1 MVKFI
6 FQVDDL
12 DGRCK
17 YFSAIKYASDLKYF
31 NVFNA
36 AFIVLLIG
44 PPTQAQDMFAG
55 YEHLFTT
62 PRQYTAYQPDGE
74 IRIDGKLKENS
85 WDAAPWSEYFIDI
98 EGDKKVAPVFNTRFK
113 LLWDAQN
120 IYIAAELEEPN
131 IWANVKQHD
140 AVVFYD
146 NDFEIFIDP
155 DGDTHNYF
163 EIEVNAINTIFDLFL
178 VKPYRNGGPILIN
191 WDVQNLRSAI
201 SSKGKINRSKGTD
214 QKWFVEMAIP
224 LRSLSFGNGIQLP
237 KDQAIWRINFS
248 RVQWDTDIVKGK
260 YVKKM
265 DSITSRPLPEHNWV
279 WSPQGVVDMHLPE
292 RWGYLHFSTQKAGT
306 PKIDVSLPPAE
317 KYKKYLWLLFYQ
329 QQQYRQQHQ
338 RYASELTQLNLP
350 AIIELP
356 GIRCKLSLEANSSQ
370 YKAVIQSFT
379 ENENWQINHEGK
391 INKILIP

>member
-6 FQVDDL
+6 FQVDVL

-17 YFSAIKYASDLKYF
+17 YFSAIKYASDLKFF
-31 NVFNA
+31 NVFIA
-36 AFIVLLIG
+36 TFIVLLIG
-44 PPTQAQDMFAG
+44 APTQAQDIFTG

-62 PRQYTAYQPDGE
+62 PRQYTAYQPDGD
-74 IRIDGKLKENS
+74 IRIDGKLKEAS
-85 WDAAPWSEYFIDI
+85 WDAAPWSDYFIDI
-98 EGDKKVAPVFNTRFK
+98 EGDKKAVPAHKTRFK

-191 WDVQNLRSAI
+191 WNVQNLKSAI
-201 SSKGKINRSKGTD
+201 SAKGKVNSSKGLD
-214 QKWFVEMAIP
+214 QEWLVEMAIP
-224 LRSLSFGNGIQLP
+224 LRSLSFGNSIQVP
-237 KDQAIWRINFS
+237 GKESMWRINFS
-248 RVQWDTDIVKGK
+248 RVQWDTDIIKGK
-260 YVKKM
+260 YVKKT
-265 DSITSRPLPEHNWV
+265 DSVTRRPLPEHNWV
-279 WSPQGVVDMHLPE
+279 WSPQGVVNMHLPE

-306 PKIDVSLPPAE
+306 PPIDVTLPVAE
-317 KYKKYLWLLFYQ
+317 KYKKYLWLLYYK
-329 QQQYRQQHQ
+329 QQQYRQQH
-338 RYASELTQLNLP
+338 RHYASELSQLNFP
-350 AIIELP
+350 AVIEQTD
-356 GIRCKLSLEANSSQ
+356 IHCTVSLEANSSQ
-370 YKAVIQSFT
+370 YKAVIHSSSD
-379 ENENWQINHEGK
+379 NESWQINQEGK
-391 INKILIP
+391 INKILSP